1 MKLSGSAILL
11 ECLKEQGV
19 DTIFGYP
26 GGAIL
31 NVYDELYRQ
40 QDHFKHILTAH
51 EQGASHAADGYAR
64 ATGKVGVCFAT
75 SGPGATNLVTG
86 LATAMMDSIPVVAVT
101 CNVGLPL
108 IGRDSFQEVDISGIT
123 MPITKHNFMVRDVT
137 KLAETLR
144 RAFHIAMEGRRGPVL
159 VDIPKDVTGALCE
172 FEPQA
177 KAEVLRRTDKMRSED
192 IEKVVAMLQDTRKP
206 FLLIGGGAVG
216 AEAYEEVRTFM
227 ELMNCPVTDTLMG
240 RGVVPNDHPNN
251 AGMIGMHGTKAAN
264 IGLSSADLV
273 VSVGARFDDRV
284 TGDTSKFCTGAKII
298 HLDVDS
304 AEIDKNI
311 ITDAHIIGDLKVVL
325 QEINRRLPQ
334 QQHQDWLD
342 EINDMKETYPL
353 HINRSRL
360 TAPAIIEVINE
371 LVDVDNTII
380 VTEVGQH
387 QMWAAQ
393 HYNFKKPRTLLTS
406 GGLGTM
412 GYGLGAAIGAK
423 FGMPEK
429 TVINIAG
436 DGCFRMN
443 LNELTT
449 VARYQVPL
457 IQMIFNNT
465 VLGMVRQWQTLFY
478 NRNYSSTTFTDDID
492 FVKIAEALN
501 VKAVRVTNLD
511 ELRSALTEALQ
522 SQVPVVLDCRL
533 DKDDSVFP
541 MVPAGSGL
549 DGVFDETDLS

>member
-64 ATGKVGVCFAT
+64 ATGRVGVCFAT

-86 LATAMMDSIPVVAVT
+86 LATAMMDSIPVVAIT

-123 MPITKHNFMVRDVT
+123 MPITKHNFMVRDVAC
-137 KLAETLR
+137 LADTLR
-144 RAFHIAMEGRRGPVL
+144 RAFRIAMEGRRGPVL
-159 VDIPKDVTGALCE
+159 VDIPKNVTGALCE
-172 FEPQA
+172 FER
-177 KAEVLRRTDKMRSED
+177 KEKEEIHRRTDKMREED

-216 AEAYEEVRTFM
+216 AEAAEEVRTFM

-264 IGLSSADLV
+264 IGLSAADLV

-284 TGDTSKFCTGAKII
+284 TGDTAKFCTNAKII

-334 QQHQDWLD
+334 QNHQDWLD
-342 EINDMKETYPL
+342 KINDMKETYPL
-353 HINRSRL
+353 RIDRGRL

-371 LVDVDNTII
+371 LVDVDNTLI

-393 HYNFKKPRTLLTS
+393 HYNFRHPRTLLTS

-423 FGMPEK
+423 YAMPHK

-449 VARYQVPL
+449 VARYRVPI

-478 NRNYSSTTFTDDID
+478 ECNYSQTTFTDDID
-492 FVKIAEALN
+492 FVKISEALN
-501 VKAVRVTNLD
+501 VKAVRVTTLE
-511 ELRSALTEALQ
+511 ELRVALGAALQ
-522 SQVPVVLDCRL
+522 EQVPVVLDCRL

-549 DGVFDETDLS
+549 DGVFDETDLG

>member
-40 QDHFKHILTAH
+40 QDHFKHVLTAH

-177 KAEVLRRTDKMRSED
+177 KAEVVRRTDKMRTED

-227 ELMNCPVTDTLMG
+227 ELMDCPVTDTLMG

-284 TGDTSKFCTGAKII
+284 TGDTAKFCTGAKII

-311 ITDAHIIGDLKVVL
+311 MTDAHIIGDLKVVL
-325 QEINRRLPQ
+325 QEINQRLPQ
-334 QQHQDWLD
+334 QHHQDWLD
-342 EINDMKETYPL
+342 EINDMKETFPL

-393 HYNFKKPRTLLTS
+393 HYNFQKPRTLLTS

-449 VARYQVPL
+449 VARYQVPI

-492 FVKIAEALN
+492 FVRIAEALN
-501 VKAVRVTNLD
+501 VKAVRVTSLE
-511 ELRSALTEALQ
+511 ELRTALAEALQ

>member
-40 QDHFKHILTAH
+40 QDHFEHVLTAH

-177 KAEVLRRTDKMRSED
+177 KAEVVRRTDKMRTED

-284 TGDTSKFCTGAKII
+284 TGDTAKFCTGAKII

-311 ITDAHIIGDLKVVL
+311 MTDAHIIGDLKVVL
-325 QEINRRLPQ
+325 QEINQRLPQ
-334 QQHQDWLD
+334 QHHQDWLD
-342 EINDMKETYPL
+342 EINDMKETFPL

-393 HYNFKKPRTLLTS
+393 HYNFQKPRTLLTS

-423 FGMPEK
+423 FGMPER

-449 VARYQVPL
+449 VARYQVPI

-492 FVKIAEALN
+492 FVRIAEALN
-501 VKAVRVTNLD
+501 VKAVRVTSLE
-511 ELRSALTEALQ
+511 ELRTALTDALQ